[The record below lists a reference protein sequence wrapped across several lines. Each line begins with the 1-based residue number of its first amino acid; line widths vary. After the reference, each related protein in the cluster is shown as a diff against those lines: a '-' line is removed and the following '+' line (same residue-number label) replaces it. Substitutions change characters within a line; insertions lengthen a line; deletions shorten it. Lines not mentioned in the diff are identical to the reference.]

1 MTRRTGCGGA
11 PASMVGSLK
20 AHGKGEPMRRMAAS
34 VLVFEAFIALFFGLA
49 VAKLHPSD
57 DWAVAVVLGVVCV
70 LLCGMLRFR
79 WAYGAA
85 WVLQA
90 CFIAAGVFVTDM
102 YVLGVVFAGL
112 WWAGLH
118 YGAKGEQI
126 KAQRMEAFAQEAAQH
141 EQQAAPDVE
150 SEPAAAPETV
160 TSETVTSETVATGG
174 IEAERPTLV

>member
-1 MTRRTGCGGA
+1 
-11 PASMVGSLK
+11 
-20 AHGKGEPMRRMAAS
+20 MRRMAAS

-79 WAYGAA
+79 WAYGAG

-102 YVLGVVFAGL
+102 YVLGIIFAGL

-126 KAQRMEAFAQEAAQH
+126 KAQRMEAFEREAAATATSGP
-141 EQQAAPDVE
+141 EPVAATEAAASENTAPVNTAPDT
-150 SEPAAAPETV
+150 A
-160 TSETVTSETVATGG
+160 ATGG
-174 IEAERPTLV
+174 IDAERPTLV